1 MVRHRRAGLRRLLRS
16 GLRRLQRGATS
27 SRWAT
32 TAVLAA
38 FIVLISVGA
47 LVWNPEVMSP
57 SALSLPLIGAGMTV
71 RWRACVFLVAIA
83 FAGMLT
89 DVTVLG
95 VHQVRV
101 GSVVTV
107 GLLGVFALVFASS
120 RQQVGAP
127 GFRGEH
133 MLLELRE
140 RLSAQGHV
148 PHLPPGWE
156 CESMVAPAGSGV
168 FGGDFLVSLVRGNRL
183 EMALIDVSGKGVD
196 AGTRALLLSGAF
208 GGLLGAVAPEEF
220 LHKANDYLLRQDWDE
235 GFATAVHLTV
245 ELQTGE
251 YLIEN
256 AGHPPVIHYDA
267 GSGAWNVS
275 EASGAALGILPTPSY
290 SSEAGV
296 LRRGDALLLYTDGL
310 VEEPGRDLSVGID
323 RLMGAAESLIPRGF
337 RGAPQAL
344 LAKVAQTAND
354 DRALVFL
361 WRSG

>member
-1 MVRHRRAGLRRLLRS
+1 MA
-16 GLRRLQRGATS
+16 
-27 SRWAT
+27 SRWGT

-38 FIVLISVGA
+38 LIVLVTVGA
-47 LVWNPEVMSP
+47 VEWNPEVMPP
-57 SALSLPLIGAGMTV
+57 SALTLPLIAAGLTV
-71 RWRACVFLVAIA
+71 RWRACVMLVAIA
-83 FAGMLT
+83 AVGLVT
-89 DVTVLG
+89 DTIVLG
-95 VHQVRV
+95 LHQVRV
-101 GSVVTV
+101 GSLVTIVLV
-107 GLLGVFALVFASS
+107 GAFALVLAST
-120 RQQVGAP
+120 REQVGAP

-140 RLSAQGHV
+140 RLSAQGH
-148 PHLPPGWE
+148 LPQLPNGWE
-156 CESMVAPAGSGV
+156 CESTVAPAGSGV
-168 FGGDFLVSLVRGNRL
+168 FGGDFVVSLVRGNRVEL
-183 EMALIDVSGKGVD
+183 ALIDVSGKGVD

-208 GGLLGAVAPEEF
+208 GGLLGAVAPDEF

-245 ELQTGE
+245 DLRTGE

-323 RLMGAAESLIPRGF
+323 RLMGAAESLITRGF

-344 LAKVAQTAND
+344 LATVAQTAND